1 MGINP
6 LQGFRVAAVPV
17 GEKAGG
23 GARSQSRNRLFL
35 PQKGAGE
42 DEVSAL
48 SKRSRGFSPAL
59 EPGEG
64 GLGPAGSRPH
74 RAHKTPSSTPKFSL
88 FLPKTGSFFQPRRE
102 RGTAGRNFPGRP
114 EEVAKILIR
123 IRKSQRFPFF
133 PPSFVPFLS
142 VLLQKWG
149 KIKQFPPN
157 LGKKVIFSPVFSL
170 LQALYAEPEVGVQ

>member
-1 MGINP
+1 MGSLRRESSP
-6 LQGFRVAAVPV
+6 GGWGLTPKQGFRVAAVPV

-74 RAHKTPSSTPKFSL
+74 QEHTKPVLPPPNSPFFYPKRAPFFIREGNEARQGETSRDGPRKWQKFSL
-88 FLPKTGSFFQPRRE
+88 GSGNPKDS
-102 RGTAGRNFPGRP
+102 
-114 EEVAKILIR
+114 
-123 IRKSQRFPFF
+123 PFF
-133 PPSFVPFLS
+133 PPRLSLSFIFCF
-142 VLLQKWG
+142 KNG
-149 KIKQFPPN
+149 EKQSDFRQIWA
-157 LGKKVIFSPVFSL
+157 KK
-170 LQALYAEPEVGVQ
+170 